1 MIFVDRT
8 KCVLEMVE
16 PFPKGRRGNSSG
28 CLAHKARVLLVRCR
42 MRTPFIKATAHVYFL
57 IGKEVTAVLSIL
69 Q

>member
-8 KCVLEMVE
+8 KRALEMVE

-28 CLAHKARVLLVRCR
+28 CLAHKAGVLLVRCR
-42 MRTPFIKATAHVYFL
+42 MHTPFIKATAHVYFL
-57 IGKEVTAVLSIL
+57 IGKEVTAVLWIL